1 MAISQR
7 KAESGRVA
15 QFMAATAC
23 LSEIS
28 PFAWD
33 TTGGPHPENSA
44 IDATGGQLR
53 VLAHLQYH
61 SQSAQANPIIDAL
74 EVIRTTFGLTMEM
87 LSDSCGV
94 TRPLVYRWL
103 AGDVTPKRQNQQ
115 RIFKL
120 REAAMN
126 WQREAYPYPKNHLHE
141 PIMRAKTLLD
151 LLNEDPVDVQRILF
165 AGQRLKLAELDA
177 TAEVIPD
184 PFE

>member
-1 MAISQR
+1 MAINQR
-7 KAESGRVA
+7 KAETERVA
-15 QFMAATAC
+15 QFMAASAC

-33 TTGGPHPENSA
+33 TTGGRHPENSG
-44 IDATGGQLR
+44 IDATGSQLR
-53 VLAHLQYH
+53 VLVHPQNY
-61 SQSAQANPIIDAL
+61 SQPVQAKPITEAL
-74 EVIRTTFGLTMEM
+74 EAIRTTFGLTMEM
-87 LSDSCGV
+87 LSDACGV

-115 RIFKL
+115 RIFRL
-120 REAAMN
+120 REAALN
-126 WQREAYPYPKNHLHE
+126 WQREAYPHPKNHLHE
-141 PIMRAKTLLD
+141 PIVSGKTLLD

-177 TAEVIPD
+177 TAKVIPD